1 MALTAEGRSLTASNQ
16 RQQLAIAS
24 RAVDASK
31 PIWQRVLS
39 SQSVWL
45 AAQLEILRRFHAE
58 SQSVE
63 AAYLESYQRVEGV
76 RPSGIERVPFP
87 VQEMSAVMLING
99 PYSVKNFIGKGVSAD
114 AAIGKNFNKFSGMVR
129 RQVLSGGRMMVD
141 ATTDGDSRAVGW
153 RRVTDGNPCT
163 FCAMLASRGPVYVS
177 KDSTDGSVM
186 RMSRS
191 GDMKLL
197 YHGHCGCTG
206 EIIYGD
212 WQPSEREQLYIDE
225 YEKAAK
231 QADKAGE
238 SRTQDTVLWRMR
250 ENGIFRDSPLSRNK

>member
-1 MALTAEGRSLTASNQ
+1 MALTAEGRFLTASNQ
-16 RQQLAIAS
+16 RQQLSIAS

-63 AAYLESYQRVEGV
+63 AAYLESYQRAEGV

-114 AAIGKNFNKFSGMVR
+114 VAIGKNFNKFSGMVR

-141 ATTDGDSRAVGW
+141 ATTAGDSRAVGW
-153 RRVTDGNPCT
+153 RRVTDGDPCT
-163 FCAMLASRGPVYVS
+163 FCAMLASRGPVYQSEEKAVS
-177 KDSTDGSVM
+177 IAGTG
-186 RMSRS
+186 
-191 GDMKLL
+191 LE
-197 YHGHCGCTG
+197 YHGHCGCTAEVVYG
-206 EIIYGD
+206 EWIPNKLEQGFIDSYD
-212 WQPSEREQLYIDE
+212 AAARE
-225 YEKAAK
+225 AARE
-231 QADKAGE
+231 DGV
-238 SRTQDTVLWRMR
+238 RTQDTVLWRMR
-250 ENGIFRDSPLSRNK
+250 RNGEFRDSGSVRNKSSEPE